1 LIAFKNAYITA
12 ASAIDKLKEPLEQL
26 IEIKDFLYAVE
37 KEGLMSEP
45 DWAKFINEDVGPG
58 MSKRL
63 AKERSY
69 NENVSL
75 QGFVLLDFILASFGS

>member
-1 LIAFKNAYITA
+1 M
-12 ASAIDKLKEPLEQL
+12 
-26 IEIKDFLYAVE
+26 YAVE

-45 DWAKFINEDVGPG
+45 DWAKFVNEDVGPG

-69 NENVSL
+69 QENVSN
-75 QGFVLLDFILASFGS
+75 FVLSVVRFYA